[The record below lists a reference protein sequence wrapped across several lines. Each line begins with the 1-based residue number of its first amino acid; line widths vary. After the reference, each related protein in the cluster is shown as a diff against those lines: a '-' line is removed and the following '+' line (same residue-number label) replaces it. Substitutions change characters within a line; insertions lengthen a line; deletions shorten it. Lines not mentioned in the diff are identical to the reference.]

1 MTTPVSSIADDQA
14 TPHLDPASPELS
26 NSSLTSPRAIV
37 YHYALQE
44 ALWHHLW
51 LVNAPKQSPT
61 ASMDP
66 SSFNVSARLKLAK
79 KNGVE
84 VPPMFITSGTKD
96 DKVDPK
102 GAEVLVEQLKEHG
115 VDFEWDER
123 EGLDHLFDQS
133 VDEKMDTMHAFLR
146 RHLL

>member
-1 MTTPVSSIADDQA
+1 MHSIADDQA

-61 ASMDP
+61 ASTDP
-66 SSFNVSARLKLAK
+66 KSFNVSKRLELAK
-79 KNGVE
+79 KNGTE

-133 VDEKMDTMHAFLR
+133 VDEKMDKMHAFLK